1 MREKNNMKI
10 TKIILPLTITALSL
24 FALETIAQ
32 QSTEVTREQYNR
44 ADSTKASYERVEAQT
59 QRQQDTER
67 MTDVKDEQSETKAKA
82 KEAQRIEND
91 ANDAAK
97 ESKNAL
103 KSEKKAQ
110 KARKKADKQ
119 AKDAKDAREKSNLN

>member
-1 MREKNNMKI
+1 MKI
-10 TKIILPLTITALSL
+10 TKIILPLTFGALTL
-24 FALETIAQ
+24 FAVEASAQ
-32 QSTEVTREQYNR
+32 ESTEVTKRQYNQ
-44 ADSTKASYERVEAQT
+44 ADSTKASYEREEAQT
-59 QRQQDTER
+59 QRQKDTER
-67 MTDVKDEQSETKAKA
+67 MTDVKNERSDTKAKA

-103 KSEKKAQ
+103 RTEKKAQ

-119 AKDAKDAREKSNLN
+119 ANDAKDARDKSNLN

>member
-1 MREKNNMKI
+1 MKI
-10 TKIILPLTITALSL
+10 TKIILPLTFGVLTL
-24 FALETIAQ
+24 FTLEVSAQ
-32 QSTEVTREQYNR
+32 ESTGVTKEQYNR
-44 ADSTKASYERVEAQT
+44 ADSTKASFEREEAQT

-67 MTDVKDEQSETKAKA
+67 MTDVKNEQSETKAKA

-110 KARKKADKQ
+110 KGRKKADKQ